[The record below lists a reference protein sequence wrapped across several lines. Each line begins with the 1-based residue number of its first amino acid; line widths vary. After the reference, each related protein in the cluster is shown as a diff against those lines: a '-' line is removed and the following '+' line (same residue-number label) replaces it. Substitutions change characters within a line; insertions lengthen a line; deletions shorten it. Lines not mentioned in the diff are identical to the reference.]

1 MILPQCQG
9 AHVGVPVMAQIQRL
23 TALHGEG
30 SAVSGVAK
38 KRAAEPGETGDLKLL
53 LLYVIVTVVMVRFHG
68 ELVGG
73 FNPSEKY

>member
-1 MILPQCQG
+1 MP
-9 AHVGVPVMAQIQRL
+9 RRSR
-23 TALHGEG
+23 G
-30 SAVSGVAK
+30 SACDGPDTAPDGLAWWRLRSIWRSK